1 MTDELKEVLEEMCR
15 YVGTTLHSLN
25 LQTDARG
32 VTHWPFEEYTWSS
45 AAEAC
50 FRGWL
55 EERLK
60 DKRMWRALA
69 KSSSNRKS
77 NRAAFAREFV
87 LFYGWRVE
95 NE

>member
-1 MTDELKEVLEEMCR
+1 MSDELKEVLEEMCR
-15 YVGTTLHSLN
+15 YVGITLDALN
-25 LQTDARG
+25 LQTG
-32 VTHWPFEEYTWSS
+32 HWPFLEYTWSS

-55 EERLK
+55 EERMK

-69 KSSSNRKS
+69 NGRNNKSR
-77 NRAAFAREFV
+77 RAAFARAFV
-87 LFYGWRVE
+87 FMYGWRLE